1 MDQSH
6 LARLFEE
13 LGPLLERMV
22 IFEYPDAG
30 AFQLKD
36 EDGFVVMIHK
46 DEDRQCLVFFS
57 DIGRPPARAAA
68 KLYPMLLIMNSQWES
83 TGGLR
88 FALEEENGACG
99 LYWELPIS
107 ELTPQ
112 ALVNGV
118 SSFSERATSWRQ
130 IVEGSDRLDD
140 DPGKFDASRHHSN
153 AISV

>member
-22 IFEYPDAG
+22 IVEYPDAG
-30 AFQLKD
+30 AFQLQD
-36 EDGFVVMIHK
+36 EDGLIVMINR
-46 DEDRQCLVFFS
+46 DEERQCLVFFS
-57 DIGRPPARAAA
+57 DIGQPPASAAA

-83 TGGLR
+83 TGGLH
-88 FALEEENGACG
+88 FALEEENGSCG
-99 LYWELPIS
+99 LYWELPLS
-107 ELTPQ
+107 VLTPQ
-112 ALVNGV
+112 ALANGV

-130 IVEGSDRLDD
+130 IVEGSDRLGD
-140 DPGKFDASRHHSN
+140 DPDQSDITRHHSN